1 MDRKSSQ
8 GYAIKLFNG
17 LIAWR
22 ASKQDTVTVTKCHK
36 VITTSTTEAELP
48 ALSQVAKEAMF
59 TVRLLK
65 ELKIQ
70 LPSDTITIDCDNTQ
84 TIGLVTKEIAKLQT
98 KLRPVDI
105 HNHWLR
111 QEVSRGNI
119 SVEYVES
126 AEMIADGFTKV
137 LPVNKWPKFIQQV
150 GLVEITKHEV
160 KNDARL
166 EEIQDQLEDL
176 TRH

>member
-1 MDRKSSQ
+1 
-8 GYAIKLFNG
+8 
-17 LIAWR
+17 
-22 ASKQDTVTVTKCHK
+22 
-36 VITTSTTEAELP
+36 
-48 ALSQVAKEAMF
+48 MF

-70 LPSDTITIDCDNTQ
+70 LPSDTITIDCDKTQ

-98 KLRPVDI
+98 KLRHVDI

>member
-1 MDRKSSQ
+1 
-8 GYAIKLFNG
+8 
-17 LIAWR
+17 
-22 ASKQDTVTVTKCHK
+22 
-36 VITTSTTEAELP
+36 
-48 ALSQVAKEAMF
+48 
-59 TVRLLK
+59 
-65 ELKIQ
+65 
-70 LPSDTITIDCDNTQ
+70 
-84 TIGLVTKEIAKLQT
+84 
-98 KLRPVDI
+98 
-105 HNHWLR
+105 
-111 QEVSRGNI
+111 VSRGNI

-137 LPVNKWPKFIQQV
+137 LPVKKWPKFLQQV